1 MASSYE
7 TMHSLASPSHGEL
20 ARETMC
26 SRCHKLP
33 AARMTYCQACV
44 PHINVCGEPNGIVG
58 EDALSLDQLGSGGDT
73 DKGLVRCPN
82 SDEGCEW
89 TGELNQ
95 LENHLNP
102 QPTTAD
108 NRCQFEKSRY
118 KAKPQNVELHAQQL
132 QEFKILVIVCVV
144 LSLLAI
150 LVAGGLGMKI
160 SLSSEMNSDNRLR
173 VMQQMMNEIKAA
185 NVEVETAKYNMQD
198 QIEAIKQQI
207 KVLKSSQSDLVS
219 KYEEIATV
227 TIEIAKEL
235 EKKKVANV
243 EVETAKYNMQDQ
255 IEDIKQQIKVL
266 KSSQSDLVS
275 KYEEIATV
283 TIEIAKELEKKKVA
297 NVEVETAKYNM
308 QDQIEDI
315 KQQIEVLKNSQS
327 DLVSKC
333 EEIETAKELERKHNS
348 LTSQVVSLE
357 SLVSD
362 LNSSQYVLSLDKSM
376 KHEESYCTGYT
387 TEKDVIE
394 WIDEIELN
402 QQVSYLILPQY
413 RMPLLLRRLR
423 QDNYIVSA
431 SFYTEYKGYRMRALA
446 YPKNGSDSLRMVVCL
461 CILQGKYDQ
470 TLQWPLNARF
480 TVTFHVNETII
491 GNQQT
496 EITFPS
502 NNSSSDSFTDST
514 RNFFMIKDE
523 SCAEYKIKIGHNI
536 TATVFYLDV
545 RNSSLTWW
553 ESTIFIL
560 LLVTVCIPSQL
571 IFMNLFVKCY

>member
-82 SDEGCEW
+82 SGEGCEW

-102 QPTTAD
+102 QPTTTD
-108 NRCQFEKSRY
+108 NLLEGCQFEKSHY
-118 KAKPQNVELHAQQL
+118 EAKPQNAELHTQQL
-132 QEFKILVIVCVV
+132 QEFKILVIVCIV

-160 SLSSEMNSDNRLR
+160 SLNSEMNSDSRLR

-235 EKKKVANV
+235 EKKKVA
-243 EVETAKYNMQDQ
+243 EVETAKYKSMQDQ
-255 IEDIKQQIKVL
+255 IEDIKQQIEVL

-275 KYEEIATV
+275 KYEEI
-283 TIEIAKELEKKKVA
+283 
-297 NVEVETAKYNM
+297 
-308 QDQIEDI
+308 
-315 KQQIEVLKNSQS
+315 
-327 DLVSKC
+327 
-333 EEIETAKELERKHNS
+333 ETAKELERKHNS
-348 LTSQVVSLE
+348 LISQVVSLE

-402 QQVSYLILPQY
+402 QQVSSLILPRY
-413 RMPLLLRRLR
+413 RMPLLLRRPR
-423 QDNYIVSA
+423 QDNYMVSA
-431 SFYTEYKGYRMRALA
+431 PFYTENKGYRMRALA
-446 YPKNGSDSLRMVVCL
+446 YQKNDSDSLRMVVCL
-461 CILQGKYDQ
+461 CVLQGKYDQ
-470 TLQWPLNARF
+470 TLQWPLNAKF

-491 GNQQT
+491 GNRQT

-502 NNSSSDSFTDST
+502 NNNSSDSFTDST
-514 RNFFMIKDE
+514 RNFFMIKNG
-523 SCAEYKIKIGHNI
+523 SCAEYEIKRGHNI

-553 ESTIFIL
+553 GFIVRIVQVTIIIL
-560 LLVTVCIPSQL
+560 VSLP
-571 IFMNLFVKCY
+571 FVMLCCMQT